1 MPRPAFHKL
10 SRTQLFNHAMR
21 TLKAIEDFLADSPR
35 EVFAGRLQILENVHA
50 EWLTETSSGSAIH
63 VEQTKANQQTSRADS
78 SVLPQAPS
86 TLPQEPSTLPHAT
99 SMPPQAPSMLP
110 QEPSILSQAGSMLP
124 QAPSS
129 ASQFRLP
136 LAKPRGCPK
145 CKSVQRSKMPRQL
158 SEMAATP
165 FVQLGEIAQH
175 KLLLTE
181 IVGEATASKVL
192 DHGYIIDEADVEVL
206 PELLPSGLL
215 DYRVKMR
222 QLLPY
227 FSDDAWLLL
236 TSAGN
241 FEKASEVCCLS

>member
-1 MPRPAFHKL
+1 MEIKVGGRFASYDDFERALRKLQLQTNALFVKKTTKSVEVVNAHLASGAVELDRKLKFANAKFTCKHGGNHRTRGTGIRRNKRTRAFLQPLASYFLEK
-10 SRTQLFNHAMR
+10 
-21 TLKAIEDFLADSPR
+21 TLK
-35 EVFAGRLQILENVHA
+35 RL
-50 EWLTETSSGSAIH
+50 TS
-63 VEQTKANQQTSRADS
+63 T
-78 SVLPQAPS
+78 
-86 TLPQEPSTLPHAT
+86 
-99 SMPPQAPSMLP
+99 
-110 QEPSILSQAGSMLP
+110 
-124 QAPSS
+124 SS